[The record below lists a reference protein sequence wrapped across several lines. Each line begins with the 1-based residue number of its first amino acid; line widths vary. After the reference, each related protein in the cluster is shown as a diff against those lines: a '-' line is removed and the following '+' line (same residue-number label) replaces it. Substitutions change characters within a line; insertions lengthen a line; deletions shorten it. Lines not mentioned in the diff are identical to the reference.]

1 MNLFPNFDNLGWAML
16 ILMVATSLNGY
27 TPYMVQA
34 MSAPNHTGEGGLWRK
49 NGNFTLPCVDQT
61 MPVLQK
67 GRREGGREGGRAGV
81 VESKMPH
88 LPHLLSISTPPT
100 TWRPPL
106 PKHVPD
112 ICPSKCIDGVP
123 VLNQN
128 WGAFF
133 YFVAFVLFC
142 ALILLNL
149 YTGADRGVGGPCEW
163 SYP

>member
-67 GRREGGREGGRAGV
+67 GRREGGREGGREGRGGGV
-81 VESKMPH
+81 KDATSASPLIHFDPTHH
-88 LPHLLSISTPPT
+88 LASAPPQT
-100 TWRPPL
+100 
-106 PKHVPD
+106 
-112 ICPSKCIDGVP
+112 
-123 VLNQN
+123 
-128 WGAFF
+128 
-133 YFVAFVLFC
+133 C
-142 ALILLNL
+142 A
-149 YTGADRGVGGPCEW
+149 
-163 SYP
+163 